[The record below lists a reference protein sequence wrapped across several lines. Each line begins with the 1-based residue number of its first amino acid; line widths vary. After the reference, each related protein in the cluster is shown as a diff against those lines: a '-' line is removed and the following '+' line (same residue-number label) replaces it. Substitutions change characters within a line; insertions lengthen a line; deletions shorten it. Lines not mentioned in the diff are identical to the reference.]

1 MFHFVL
7 TSSSESR
14 PSPNIPENA
23 SSAAPARRPASL
35 TQMEPSMSV
44 VVQRPGELP
53 EQYERF
59 AKPDQAAKCK
69 AMIERS
75 EPAWKVWL
83 S

>member
-14 PSPNIPENA
+14 PSPTSPETPNGRPHGRQ
-23 SSAAPARRPASL
+23 APHTL
-35 TQMEPSMSV
+35 MEPSMSV

-53 EQYERF
+53 EPYERF
-59 AKPDQAAKCK
+59 VLPEQAVKCK

-75 EPAWKVWL
+75 EPEWKVWL